1 MKVISEIKDYDLK
14 NAKVLVRV
22 DYDVKMENGKVI
34 SDNRMKASLDTI
46 KYLREKGAKLILMS
60 HLGRPDGKV
69 VKEMSLLT
77 VAEHLSELL
86 GVNVSFAPD
95 IMSDQTEKMIDNL
108 DNGDVLLLENLRYYA
123 GEEGNDEKFAKRLAS
138 FASIYVNDAFATSH
152 RAHASMDA
160 VPRILGNNYAGFQLQ
175 REVENLSKVTDNP
188 KRPLVAIIGGKKV
201 SDKVKVLENF
211 LKFVDII
218 LVGGGAANVFLASQ
232 DYEIGDSFVEDDLL
246 DFADDLLSKA
256 ESAGVQIIIPSDV
269 VVAKKVAEGQKTE
282 IKDITELDRDDIIV
296 DIGPETVESFKE
308 PIEFAGTIV
317 WNGPLGIFEYENF
330 KKGND
335 EVAGLI
341 VDSGA
346 YTLIGGGDTIAGLP
360 KGLKEKYSYIST
372 AGGAT
377 LDFLAGKK
385 LPGVEAVK

>member
-1 MKVISEIKDYDLK
+1 
-14 NAKVLVRV
+14 
-22 DYDVKMENGKVI
+22 
-34 SDNRMKASLDTI
+34 
-46 KYLREKGAKLILMS
+46 
-60 HLGRPDGKV
+60 
-69 VKEMSLLT
+69 
-77 VAEHLSELL
+77 
-86 GVNVSFAPD
+86 
-95 IMSDQTEKMIDNL
+95 
-108 DNGDVLLLENLRYYA
+108 
-123 GEEGNDEKFAKRLAS
+123 
-138 FASIYVNDAFATSH
+138 
-152 RAHASMDA
+152 
-160 VPRILGNNYAGFQLQ
+160 
-175 REVENLSKVTDNP
+175 
-188 KRPLVAIIGGKKV
+188 
-201 SDKVKVLENF
+201 
-211 LKFVDII
+211 
-218 LVGGGAANVFLASQ
+218 
-232 DYEIGDSFVEDDLL
+232 VEDDLL

>member
-1 MKVISEIKDYDLK
+1 MKVISDIKDYDLK

-60 HLGRPDGKV
+60 HLGRPDGKA
-69 VKEMSLLT
+69 VKEMSLLP
-77 VAEHLSELL
+77 VAEHLAEIL

-95 IMSDQTEKMIDNL
+95 IMSEQTKKMIDVL
-108 DNGDVLLLENLRYYA
+108 DNGDILLLENLRYYA
-123 GEEGNDEKFAKRLAS
+123 GEEGNDEEFAKRLSS
-138 FASIYVNDAFATSH
+138 FANIYVNDAFATSH

-160 VPRILGNNYAGFQLQ
+160 VPRILDNSYAGFQLQ
-175 REVENLSKVTDNP
+175 REVENLSKITDNP

-256 ESAGVQIIIPSDV
+256 ESMGVQIIIPSDV
-269 VVAKKVAEGQKTE
+269 VVAKKVDNGQKTE
-282 IKDITELDRDDIIV
+282 TKDVVEVDKDDIIV

-317 WNGPLGIFEYENF
+317 WNGPLGIFEFENF

-335 EVAGLI
+335 SVAELI
-341 VDSGA
+341 ADSGA
-346 YTLIGGGDTIAGLP
+346 FTLIGGGDTIAGLP
-360 KGLKEKYSYIST
+360 KGLKEKYSYMST

-385 LPGVEAVK
+385 LPGIEAVK